1 MGEVGKCCCGDI
13 SVFFEKSKPSL
24 AMIAVQFGFAG
35 LNILSKFAL
44 NQGMSHFVLVF
55 YRHLV
60 ATIVMAPL
68 AYIFERKTRPKLT
81 LRIFCEFFISSLL
94 GVTLSQNLYNV
105 GLKYT
110 TATFATALLNLI
122 PVITFLMAIIFRVER
137 IDIKSLVGQAKVLG
151 TLVCVSGAMSM
162 TFYKGIKI
170 QLWPSPFHLSEHN
183 ERDGKSED
191 LTKGSVLVV
200 TSCISLSAWF
210 ILQTSIT
217 KKYPAQYSSTTI
229 LCFMVTVQS
238 AIVTL
243 IFEQGHYGVW
253 ALGWNVNLLTAI
265 YSGIVGSG
273 IGFCLMT
280 WCIKKK
286 GPVFT
291 TMFSPLVLIIV
302 AIMGSILLD
311 EKLHLG
317 SVIGGSLIVIGLY
330 FVLWGKGKE
339 MEKNVKMPN
348 TPPTISNNK
357 ELTNMQ
363 QNEDCINMQQNES
376 DHKVEVREAMK
387 HKRSID
393 SEEILEEM
401 VIDAQQ

>member
-210 ILQTSIT
+210 ILQ
-217 KKYPAQYSSTTI
+217 
-229 LCFMVTVQS
+229 
-238 AIVTL
+238 
-243 IFEQGHYGVW
+243 
-253 ALGWNVNLLTAI
+253 
-265 YSGIVGSG
+265 GIVGSG